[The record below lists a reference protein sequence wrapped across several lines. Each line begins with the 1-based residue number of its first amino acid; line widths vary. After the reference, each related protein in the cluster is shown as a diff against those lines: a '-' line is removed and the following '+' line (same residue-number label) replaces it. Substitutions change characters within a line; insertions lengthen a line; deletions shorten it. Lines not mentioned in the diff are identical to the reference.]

1 MSAIKKDTF
10 VKKEENI
17 EINSVIKNM
26 MKESIETNYELKFL
40 EGTEAYYSERY
51 GWTLRK
57 TK

>member
-1 MSAIKKDTF
+1 MSTIKKDTF